1 MPSKVFVVFGA
12 TGQQGGA
19 VVKLLTSDPVLSQE
33 YSVRAV
39 VRDPSKPAAV
49 ALKNLP
55 GCEIVQADLDDKVS
69 LYRAFEGAHSAFLV
83 TNSIFDEH
91 LYERE
96 YAQGQAAADV
106 AVEAGLK
113 YLIFSTLP
121 SVRKLSSN
129 RYTKVWQF
137 DVKYEIEQYIRG
149 LPISSAFIAMGCFM
163 QNLTNALKPRP
174 VGDGTLEIATSMPP
188 DTKLLMIDATDISV
202 FVAAILREPDAC
214 QGKIIHAAA
223 ELRSLDELAQ
233 TVSLATGK
241 TTRYR
246 QLPATAFR
254 TFMEDMNPTFAED
267 SMEMLGY
274 YQEFGCFGPN
284 MEELV
289 QPSIDR
295 EYGALRSV
303 QEYVKELD
311 F

>member
-1 MPSKVFVVFGA
+1 MASKVFVVFGA

-33 YSVRAV
+33 YTVRAV
-39 VRDPSKPAAV
+39 VRDPTKPAAV
-49 ALKNLP
+49 ALQNLP
-55 GCEIVQADLDDKVS
+55 GCEVVQADLDDKSS
-69 LYRAFEGAHSAFLV
+69 LYRAFAGAHSAFLV

-96 YAQGQAAADV
+96 LTQGQNAADV
-106 AVEAGLK
+106 AVEADLK

-121 SVRKLSSN
+121 SVRQISSD
-129 RYTKVWQF
+129 RYTKVWHF
-137 DVKYEIEQYIRG
+137 DVKYQIEQYIRC

-163 QNLTNALKPRP
+163 QNLTNALEPRP
-174 VGDGTLEIATSMPP
+174 VGDGTFEMATSMPP
-188 DTKLLMIDATDISV
+188 DTRLPMINTTDIPV
-202 FVAAILREPDAC
+202 FVAAILREPDAF

-246 QLPATAFR
+246 QLPAPAFR

-274 YQEFGCFGPN
+274 YQEFGYFGSN

-289 QPSIDR
+289 KPSVGR

-311 F
+311 L